1 MTHVQPKNVCSARDQ
16 FPNRFR
22 FLGRRAERADDFCL
36 PHFLECSSLPGGTQ
50 SPKKKRHAVPAVPRV
65 KTKSQSL
72 FQLALSLLGKIAMLL
87 DHFGILGR
95 KRLQVR
101 ISSALCFFLELSQV
115 RLMVLYRS
123 EERRVGKE
131 CRFRVSR

>member
-1 MTHVQPKNVCSARDQ
+1 MLKFARR
-16 FPNRFR
+16 N
-22 FLGRRAERADDFCL
+22 AK
-36 PHFLECSSLPGGTQ
+36 
-50 SPKKKRHAVPAVPRV
+50 PKKTRHAVPDVPRV

-72 FQLALSLLGKIAMLL
+72 FQLALSLLGKIEMLL
-87 DHFGILGR
+87 DDFGILGR